1 MSNCIKQNK
10 NTLLNSYFI
19 MERQLSANMVAKELY
34 QQRKLFKPYCQLRK
48 RSKSNGEAM
57 DVDSLPEESRDV
69 AMEVELPSVVACT
82 EGFSTNK
89 LVQFNIES
97 EDIDDPQLVVDYV
110 NKIYEYMRM
119 MERSQSVKKDYL
131 TGKTGAINPNMRSVL
146 VEWLVEVHQ
155 QFELLQE
162 TLYLSVA
169 VLDRYLQAAAEKVP
183 RKHLSLVG
191 VTAMF
196 IASKYEEKY
205 ATEIGDF
212 VYITDDAYT
221 QSEIRTMEIKMLE
234 VLKFDLGRP
243 LPLHFLTRNSRA
255 GQLDA
260 TVHTMATY
268 VMELTLLEYN
278 LAHVLPSEVAA
289 VALAFSLKALDSEDK
304 ALSELWSTTLQ
315 YYSQYS
321 LEEIASTL
329 KQVATIVLATSRAP
343 EKSMLL
349 AIRKKYANKKFGMIS
364 EYPLLTSKA
373 VEDMASGNF

>member
-1 MSNCIKQNK
+1 MSNCRKQNK
-10 NTLLNSYFI
+10 NTNLNLNSYFI

-131 TGKTGAINPNMRSVL
+131 TGKTGAIIPNMRSVL

-278 LAHVLPSEVAA
+278 LAHVLPSVVAA

-321 LEEIASTL
+321 LEEIAPTL
-329 KQVATIVLATSRAP
+329 KQVTFLQFEDIFSEIFSLKTKQERYWR
-343 EKSMLL
+343 KS
-349 AIRKKYANKKFGMIS
+349 
-364 EYPLLTSKA
+364 
-373 VEDMASGNF
+373 